1 MVRKSNGTEDNTIAA
16 DTLGPRFKS
25 GHTNYYMTG
34 NCLFMKVPEMIL
46 TCHNVLVSVLVQVV
60 RVLRVLSGV
69 LLQTAVG
76 SDLLILLAEA
86 DILDAKE
93 QVCQRI

>member
-1 MVRKSNGTEDNTIAA
+1 
-16 DTLGPRFKS
+16 
-25 GHTNYYMTG
+25 
-34 NCLFMKVPEMIL
+34 MKVPEMIL
-46 TCHNVLVSVLVQVV
+46 TCHNVRVSVLVQVV